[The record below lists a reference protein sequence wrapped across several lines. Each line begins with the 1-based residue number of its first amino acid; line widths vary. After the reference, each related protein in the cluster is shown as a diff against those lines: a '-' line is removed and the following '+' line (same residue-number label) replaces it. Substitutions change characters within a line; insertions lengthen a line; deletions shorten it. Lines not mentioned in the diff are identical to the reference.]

1 MRITWNGTG
10 AAWSYHW
17 GNSSAVIESDG
28 KRLLI
33 DCGHTA
39 PARLAQMGLTLQDL
53 DAVFVSHLHGDHCYG
68 LEEWGFRSLLVWK
81 QRPHLFIADTL
92 ATTLWE
98 NVLAG
103 TMQQTCDQDCLL
115 NDYFDVTPLKAGKP
129 LTFDTWTLDIHPVI
143 HIPNTPAYGVKVSD
157 GKTTVAFTCD
167 SRAPVASWFYED
179 TALVF
184 HDCSFPPPFP
194 DTVHAHF
201 EELCRYPLDW
211 RERTYLVHYDDTIKD
226 KQTDPVWQKMVSD
239 SRMRL
244 TVPFEPIDLR

>member
-17 GNSSAVIESDG
+17 GNSSAVIESNG
-28 KRLLI
+28 KRVLI

-81 QRPHLFIADTL
+81 QRPHLLIADDL
-92 ATTLWE
+92 DSTLW
-98 NVLAG
+98 NDVLSG
-103 TMQQTCDQDCLL
+103 TMRQTCAQNCLL
-115 NDYFDVTPLKAGKP
+115 NDYFDVTPLQPHTKFSVAG
-129 LTFDTWTLDIHPVI
+129 LTLEIHPVI
-143 HIPNTPAYGVKVSD
+143 HIPDTPAYGIKVSD
-157 GKTTVAFTCD
+157 GTATVGFTCD
-167 SRAPVASWFYED
+167 TRALTDSWFYDD

-184 HDCSFPPPFP
+184 HDCSFTPFRP

-201 EELCRYPLDW
+201 EEICRYPSEW

-226 KQTDPVWQKMVSD
+226 KQHDPAWQKMLSD
-239 SRMRL
+239 ARL
-244 TVPFEPIDLR
+244 RLALPFTPIEI